1 MLNNLINK
9 LESFLERQ
17 LNFNENLINDK
28 NLLVTQNNDLKREI
42 KEMTVKWEGKQK
54 EWKDK

>member
-1 MLNNLINK
+1 MLNNRINK